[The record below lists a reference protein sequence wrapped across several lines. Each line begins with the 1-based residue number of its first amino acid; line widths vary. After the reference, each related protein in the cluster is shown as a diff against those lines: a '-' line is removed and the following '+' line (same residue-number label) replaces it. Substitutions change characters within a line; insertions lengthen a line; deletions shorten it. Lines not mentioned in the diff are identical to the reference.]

1 MRKTASNT
9 FQCVQ
14 KGGNIQLAKDTISNL
29 VIRRLP
35 RYYRFL
41 GDLDAMG
48 ITKISSRE
56 LSERMGL
63 TASQIRQDLNCFGG
77 FGQQGYGYNI
87 VDLRY
92 EIGKILG
99 LNIKNKAI
107 LIGAGNLGKA
117 IASHIN
123 FDKMGFSLAGI
134 FDKDPDCIGTSITDI
149 KVSDISEL
157 EKFCKEN
164 KPQVAILCIP
174 KNAANHLSEQLI
186 DLGITAFWNFSHY
199 DFRLS
204 NQNVVV
210 ENVHLGDSLMVLSYN
225 LRTKN
230 ESLQDSENE

>member
-1 MRKTASNT
+1 M
-9 FQCVQ
+9 
-14 KGGNIQLAKDTISNL
+14 AKEAISNL

-48 ITKISSRE
+48 ITKISSKE

-87 VDLRY
+87 RDLQY

-99 LNIKNKAI
+99 LNVKNKAI

-117 IASHIN
+117 IASHID
-123 FDKMGFSLAGI
+123 FSKLGFELTGI
-134 FDKDPDCIGTSITDI
+134 FDNDKSLIDSQITGVS
-149 KVSDISEL
+149 VSDIDEL
-157 EKFCKEN
+157 DTFCKDK
-164 KPQVAILCIP
+164 KPEIAILCIP
-174 KNAANHLSEQLI
+174 KESAGLLSEKLI

-204 NQNVVV
+204 NQNVIV
-210 ENVHLGDSLMVLSYN
+210 ENVHLGDSLMVLSYG
-225 LRTKN
+225 LRSRSDN
-230 ESLQDSENE
+230 